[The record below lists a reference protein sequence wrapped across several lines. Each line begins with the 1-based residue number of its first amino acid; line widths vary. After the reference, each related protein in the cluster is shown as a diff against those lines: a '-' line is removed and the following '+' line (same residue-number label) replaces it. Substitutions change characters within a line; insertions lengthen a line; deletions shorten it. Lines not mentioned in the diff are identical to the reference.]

1 MENRKATDV
10 IIELEAKIDYLL
22 ALIKTQDSNIKTIS
36 NKLNS
41 VMTMLEKTSIKT
53 PVYIEQGDKPKNP
66 SFIPINE
73 ESSIKVISEPQGA
86 RRGSRAEAS
95 LPNNNVF
102 IISSPAVNETPEI
115 IIPKQEESKSDFKN
129 INTISVFQ
137 RVVSDGN
144 KSIFLAE
151 VVVNSLKTNAEVFKG
166 KTSANGKWAA
176 NLEPGDYKVI
186 VSKRDNISKEKKVFE
201 QIIKIDGKT
210 SVLELPNL
218 VIN

>member
-1 MENRKATDV
+1 MKKSTKSWLV
-10 IIELEAKIDYLL
+10 EAGMSILVLGMISMPFFGFARGGDKIYVNED
-22 ALIKTQDSNIKTIS
+22 ASGTQNGSSSHPYKTIW
-36 NKLNS
+36 
-41 VMTMLEKTSIKT
+41 
-53 PVYIEQGDKPKNP
+53 QGLDKAHDGD
-66 SFIPINE
+66 E
-73 ESSIKVISEPQGA
+73 VIVAKGTYKE
-86 RRGSRAEAS
+86 R
-95 LPNNNVF
+95 
-102 IISSPAVNETPEI
+102 
-115 IIPKQEESKSDFKN
+115 IPKKEDNKSDFKN

-151 VVVNSLKTNAEVFKG
+151 VIVNSLKTNAEIFKG